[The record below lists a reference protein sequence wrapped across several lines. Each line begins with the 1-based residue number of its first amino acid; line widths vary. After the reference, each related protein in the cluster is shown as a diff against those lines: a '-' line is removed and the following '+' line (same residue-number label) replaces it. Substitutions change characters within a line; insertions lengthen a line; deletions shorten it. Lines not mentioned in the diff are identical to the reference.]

1 MPAKA
6 SGLEYEM
13 ADAREI
19 HIHVTSQPG
28 TTVHVTVAGDD
39 VTVTSDNTEPHAR
52 SEEIADSLG
61 DVPEVAVEQLERSG
75 ASPNIREAIAGLRE
89 MGYQLKLPKVRPG
102 KPRENYIRIMDP
114 RYRAHG
120 VGYITPT
127 YFGFTRASDR
137 EILSSLPGAEP
148 QTSAVKFSHVESA
161 QPGLNAA
168 KLLKS

>member
-1 MPAKA
+1 V
-6 SGLEYEM
+6 

-28 TTVHVTVAGDD
+28 TTVHVTIAGDD
-39 VTVTSDNTEPHAR
+39 LTVTSDNMESHAK
-52 SEEIADSLG
+52 SGDAADSWN
-61 DVPEVAVEQLERSG
+61 DVPEAAVEQLERSG

-89 MGYQLKLPKVRPG
+89 MGYELRLPKTRPG
-102 KPRENYIRIMDP
+102 KPRENYVRIMDP

-120 VGYITPT
+120 LGYITPT

-137 EILSSLPGAEP
+137 KILSSLPGAEP
-148 QTSAVKFSHVESA
+148 LTSAVKFPHVESA

-168 KLLKS
+168 KLLKNSQQSLG